1 MRNRLIIGAL
11 ALVAVLAI
19 VVPAVAQSQ
28 QAATPATSFTA
39 TGPVKDVIQS
49 AGALR
54 LRVDSG
60 SRGVKPFIGGALVVR
75 VASEARILL
84 VDDGIASLGTLSDVH
99 AGDRVVVSGRIDRS
113 APSAPVYIA
122 QNIRVLDRT
131 PTAKLA
137 RFSAGGTV
145 TGVDAQGA
153 PNTMTFGVDAA
164 SRALWD
170 RLGSG
175 LTVVVNSGTKVFFKS
190 DGTTTAIS
198 LSQVVVGQKAW
209 VTGVIDRSQAAPV
222 FTAGRITVQA
232 ASAPAPAAAPGI

>member
-19 VVPAVAQSQ
+19 VVPAMAQSHN
-28 QAATPATSFTA
+28 AATPATSFTA
-39 TGPVKDVIQS
+39 SGTVKDVIQS
-49 AGALR
+49 AGALS
-54 LRVDSG
+54 LHVDSG

-75 VASEARILL
+75 VAGEARILL

-99 AGDRVVVSGRIDRS
+99 AGDQVIVSGRIDRS
-113 APSAPVYIA
+113 APSAAVYIA

-131 PTAKLA
+131 PTSKLA

-145 TGVDAQGA
+145 TGVDAQGT
-153 PNTMTFGVDAA
+153 PNSMTFSVDSA

-175 LTVVVNSGTKVFFKS
+175 LMVVVDSGTRVFLKS

-198 LSQVVVGQKAW
+198 LSQVVAGQKAW
-209 VTGVIDRSQAAPV
+209 VTGAIDRSQAAPV

-232 ASAPAPAAAPGI
+232 ASAPAPATAPGN